1 MSRKTFVNDPDFI
14 LQWEKINDQ
23 LFVHIEIVKA
33 SKAMWERVKAAWLQF
48 QAQAYFEGYE
58 DIYTYTRDERT
69 VRMIGG
75 AHPLTDQRLDR
86 IPGWRMFK
94 WELK

>member
-1 MSRKTFVNDPDFI
+1 MSRSVFVADDDFI
-14 LQWEKINDQ
+14 LKWEKINDQ
-23 LFVHIEIVKA
+23 LFVHIEVVNA
-33 SKAMWERVKAAWLQF
+33 SKSMWERVKDAWLRF

-58 DIYTYTRDERT
+58 AIYTYTKDER
-69 VRMIGG
+69 VVKMIGG
-75 AHPLTDQRLDR
+75 AHPLTDERLGA